1 MADDNTVITVYE
13 PVGDFITGGGHI
25 IPVSSAGSYAADAG
39 SKTNFGFNVKYNNK
53 GTNLQGHVNVII
65 RRTVGG
71 VRKLYQIK
79 ANNLGTLS
87 VSYCKAA
94 TSGGTPTNCG
104 ATPPSG
110 CTTNATSTC
119 PIKSTFTAQANIQD
133 VTNPYVIPLTVE
145 SGVTVELDLIDYG
158 E

>member
-1 MADDNTVITVYE
+1 MPI
-13 PVGDFITGGGHI
+13 
-25 IPVSSAGSYAADAG
+25 
-39 SKTNFGFNVKYNNK
+39 
-53 GTNLQGHVNVII
+53 
-65 RRTVGG
+65 
-71 VRKLYQIK
+71 
-79 ANNLGTLS
+79 
-87 VSYCKAA
+87 
-94 TSGGTPTNCG
+94 G

-158 E
+158 EPGSTGPGPDQVGITVTNRSGGLLFASSGPNQMQPLNGGNIVVH